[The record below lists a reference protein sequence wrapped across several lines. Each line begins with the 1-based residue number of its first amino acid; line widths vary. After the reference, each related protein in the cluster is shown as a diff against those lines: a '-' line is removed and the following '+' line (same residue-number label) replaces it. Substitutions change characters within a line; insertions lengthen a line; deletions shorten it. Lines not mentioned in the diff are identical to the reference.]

1 MAAGSPIVDTGSP
14 SPRRLFRPR
23 AQQRWVHSCCSLEK
37 LRRALNDPDITAIE
51 SDILM
56 SRGGAL
62 GIVPIMAHPPATTS
76 DLSFKE
82 FLDRCVNDGTRHIK
96 LDFKELAAV
105 EPCLQLLAAK
115 WPKLHANG
123 QGVWLNAD
131 VLPGPNARSRC
142 PVPFEQFVPLC
153 RSMCPAAPL
162 SLGWRLGILGPDE
175 AYSDVEITQM
185 IRMCREHG
193 LDGEALVFAASVR
206 YFEIDPGPLVRLLC
220 EMPASHLLLWTGSG
234 EMAIRMSTVRN
245 ARALLKQR
253 GLLDRVGFD
262 VLIATS
268 CMQVGTAKGVDCTF
282 VSSRWLRL
290 LFGCAGGTVRA
301 PIGRTMSLG
310 EAESLLTPGGIPAKS
325 GASTP
330 QRSSATGG
338 GSASQPS
345 SERRPLCDADAQACT
360 PQPVPV
366 VASASASS

>member
-1 MAAGSPIVDTGSP
+1 
-14 SPRRLFRPR
+14 
-23 AQQRWVHSCCSLEK
+23 
-37 LRRALNDPDITAIE
+37 
-51 SDILM
+51 M
-56 SRGGAL
+56 SKGGAM
-62 GIVPIMAHPPATTS
+62 GCVPIMAHPPATTS
-76 DLSFKE
+76 DLTFKE

-131 VLPGPNARSRC
+131 VLPGPNARARC
-142 PVPFEQFVPLC
+142 PVPFEHFVPLC
-153 RSMCPAAPL
+153 RRMCPAAPL
-162 SLGWRLGILGPDE
+162 SLGWRLGILGPDD
-175 AYSDVEITQM
+175 AYSDVDATQM

-193 LDGEALVFAASVR
+193 LEGEELVFAASVR
-206 YFEIDPGPLVRLLC
+206 YFEIDPSPLVRLLC

-290 LFGCAGGTVRA
+290 LFGCAGGAVRA
-301 PIGRTMSLG
+301 PIGRSPNPMSLG
-310 EAESLLTPGGIPAKS
+310 EAESLLTPAGIPAKN
-325 GASTP
+325 GVSTP
-330 QRSSATGG
+330 QRGSATGG
-338 GSASQPS
+338 ASQPS
-345 SERRPLCDADAQACT
+345 SERRPLCNADAHACT

-366 VASASASS
+366 GSPSAS